1 MASSNINVEV
11 KRYNGTTD
19 WDNLYQV
26 IVAENV
32 IYGNT
37 NVGAKLG
44 SIDTN
49 ISNLQSHVSNKNN
62 PHEVTKSQV
71 GLGNVDN
78 KSAATLKSEFTSTIN
93 AGNTGFAT
101 GGDVNNAIA
110 IASVIVSVYV
120 PKGSILFANLG
131 DPEDAE
137 IGWVYDIKDAFTTN
151 SYFVEGAGH
160 SYPAGTNV
168 VCIYDTTASSNIWD
182 VIAGSVDLSGYVPTS
197 RKVNNKALTAD
208 ITLSASDISVSA
220 YNDTIANVL
229 ADIYTVLSGKQ
240 ASITAERGAYHLEQ
254 ALMLIN
260 WDIQIL
266 QLLL

>member
-1 MASSNINVEV
+1 MASSNINVKV
-11 KRYNGTTD
+11 KRYNGTD

-26 IVAENV
+26 TVAENV
-32 IYGNT
+32 IYGNN
-37 NVGAKLG
+37 NVGVKLG

-78 KSAATLKSEFTSTIN
+78 KSAATLKSEFTSTIT

-137 IGWVYDIKDAFTTN
+137 IGWVYDIKDEFTTN
-151 SYFVEGAGH
+151 NYFVEGAGH

-168 VCIYDTTASSNIWD
+168 VCIYDTTASSNKWD
-182 VIAGSVDLSGYVPTS
+182 VLAGSVDLSGYVPTS

>member
-1 MASSNINVEV
+1 MVSSNINVEV

-37 NVGAKLG
+37 NVGANLG

-78 KSAATLKSEFTSTIN
+78 KSAATLKSEFTSTIT

-110 IASVIVSVYV
+110 
-120 PKGSILFANLG
+120 
-131 DPEDAE
+131 
-137 IGWVYDIKDAFTTN
+137 
-151 SYFVEGAGH
+151 
-160 SYPAGTNV
+160 
-168 VCIYDTTASSNIWD
+168 
-182 VIAGSVDLSGYVPTS
+182 
-197 RKVNNKALTAD
+197 
-208 ITLSASDISVSA
+208 SA
-220 YNDTIANVL
+220 YCKCF
-229 ADIYTVLSGKQ
+229 S
-240 ASITAERGAYHLEQ
+240 
-254 ALMLIN
+254 
-260 WDIQIL
+260 
-266 QLLL
+266 

>member
-26 IVAENV
+26 TVAENV

-44 SIDTN
+44 SIDPS
-49 ISNLQSHVSNKNN
+49 ISNLQSQVSNKNN

-78 KSAATLKSEFTSTIN
+78 KSAATLKSEFTSTIT

-110 IASVIVSVYV
+110 STIVSVYV

-131 DPEDAE
+131 DPEDA
-137 IGWVYDIKDAFTTN
+137 
-151 SYFVEGAGH
+151 
-160 SYPAGTNV
+160 
-168 VCIYDTTASSNIWD
+168 
-182 VIAGSVDLSGYVPTS
+182 
-197 RKVNNKALTAD
+197 
-208 ITLSASDISVSA
+208 
-220 YNDTIANVL
+220 
-229 ADIYTVLSGKQ
+229 
-240 ASITAERGAYHLEQ
+240 
-254 ALMLIN
+254 
-260 WDIQIL
+260 
-266 QLLL
+266 